1 MDYTLFRALMS
12 MINTKLIYANI
23 FAFAAFTFFFIL
35 FPELDIQT
43 ADYFYDS
50 EIGFIYK
57 KNVIV
62 QLFYKSIPVITKIFA
77 IACLLYM
84 IYLYLKHR
92 NGKLILNSA
101 AFFLFITAIIGPGII
116 INTVLKDNFGRARPR
131 QIKEFNGN
139 KEFTKAFVITNQCD
153 KNCSF
158 SSGHAAMGFYFSAI
172 AYIASG
178 LYFTRIYLFGIVFGA
193 SVGLSRI
200 IMGGHF
206 ASDVVTSALIVL
218 LLNHLIFIWWK
229 KKTLK

>member
-1 MDYTLFRALMS
+1 

-23 FAFAAFTFFFIL
+23 FAFAAFTIFFIL
-35 FPELDIQT
+35 FPELDIQI
-43 ADYFYDS
+43 ANYFY
-50 EIGFIYK
+50 EPELGFLYK
-57 KNVIV
+57 TNVIV
-62 QLFYKSIPVITKIFA
+62 QIFYMSIPLITKIFS

-92 NGKLILNSA
+92 KPKLMLNSS
-101 AFFLFITAIIGPGII
+101 AFFLFATAIIGPGLVV
-116 INTVLKDNFGRARPR
+116 NTVLKDNFGRARPR

-139 KEFTKAFVITNQCD
+139 KEFTRAFVITNQCE

-172 AYIASG
+172 AYIAST
-178 LYFTRIYLFGIVFGA
+178 LYFTRIYLLGIAFGA

-229 KKTLK
+229 KKTLTSNA

>member
-1 MDYTLFRALMS
+1 

-23 FAFAAFTFFFIL
+23 FAFAAFTIFFIF
-35 FPELDIQT
+35 FPELDIQI
-43 ADYFYDS
+43 ANYFY
-50 EIGFIYK
+50 EPELGFLYK
-57 KNVIV
+57 TNVIV
-62 QLFYKSIPVITKIFA
+62 QIFYMSIPLITKIFA

-92 NGKLILNSA
+92 KPKLMLNSS
-101 AFFLFITAIIGPGII
+101 AFFLFATAIIGPGLVV
-116 INTVLKDNFGRARPR
+116 NTVLKDNFGRARPR

-139 KEFTKAFVITNQCD
+139 KEFTRAFVITNQCE

-172 AYIASG
+172 AYIAST
-178 LYFTRIYLFGIVFGA
+178 LYFTRIYLLGIAFGA

-229 KKTLK
+229 KKTLTSNA

>member
-1 MDYTLFRALMS
+1 

-23 FAFAAFTFFFIL
+23 FAFASFTIFFIL
-35 FPELDIQT
+35 FPELDIQI
-43 ADYFYDS
+43 ANYFYDTKL
-50 EIGFIYK
+50 GFLYK
-57 KNVIV
+57 TNAIV
-62 QLFYKSIPVITKIFA
+62 LIFYMSIPLITKIFA

-92 NGKLILNSA
+92 KAKLILNSA
-101 AFFLFITAIIGPGII
+101 AFFLFITAIIGPGLVV
-116 INTVLKDNFGRARPR
+116 NTVLKDNFGRARPR

-139 KEFTKAFVITNQCD
+139 KEFSRAFVITNQCE

-172 AYIASG
+172 AYIAST
-178 LYFTRIYLFGIVFGA
+178 LYFTRIYLLGIAFGA

-229 KKTLK
+229 KKTLTSNA